1 MQQPH
6 WACRAKPSPHKENVQ
21 MKFKN
26 LSGCI
31 ALTLI
36 SFSINS
42 FASDINISGEQYGVI
57 LGASRII
64 YPLDSV
70 GTTIMV
76 NNPQDYPVLIQSR
89 VLDKDKS
96 ADASFVITPPLFRL
110 AAKQQ
115 SALRVVQ
122 TGGNF
127 PRDKESLLWLC
138 VKGIPPKSDDL
149 WAKDNGQK
157 SSESSVG
164 VTLQIAIDNCIKLMV
179 RPSEIKGT
187 SSQVAGNLTWEV
199 NGQELIAKNPS
210 PFYMNLGSITFGGK
224 DISPHFVPPKSTWS
238 FKLPNG
244 LTKRRDVSWQVINDQ
259 GGLTQTYSQNV
270 TTLK

>member
-1 MQQPH
+1 
-6 WACRAKPSPHKENVQ
+6 

-36 SFSINS
+36 TFSINS

-57 LGASRII
+57 LGASRIV

-96 ADASFVITPPLFRL
+96 ADAPFVITPPLFRL
-110 AAKQQ
+110 DAKQQ

-179 RPSEIKGT
+179 R
-187 SSQVAGNLTWEV
+187 
-199 NGQELIAKNPS
+199 
-210 PFYMNLGSITFGGK
+210 
-224 DISPHFVPPKSTWS
+224 
-238 FKLPNG
+238 
-244 LTKRRDVSWQVINDQ
+244 
-259 GGLTQTYSQNV
+259 
-270 TTLK
+270 